1 MGSMEVLVGLA
12 LWSVAM
18 TFVLVGARVSS
29 GKELNSFKADGND
42 LGAFGLRVTRAHANC
57 LENLALP
64 AAIILL
70 AMVQAQ
76 GQPAITDALAL
87 VFLASRIGQSLVHML
102 FTQSV
107 PIVVVRATLFV
118 VQHVIIIIW
127 GLKLL
132 GIT

>member
-18 TFVLVGARVSS
+18 TFILVGARVSS
-29 GKELNSFKADGND
+29 GQDINSFKADGND
-42 LGAFGLRVTRAHANC
+42 LGGFGLRVTRAHANC

-64 AAIILL
+64 AAIILI
-70 AMVQAQ
+70 AMVQ
-76 GQPAITDALAL
+76 GQTAITDGLAL

-102 FTQSV
+102 FVQSV
-107 PIVVVRATLFV
+107 PIVLVRATLFV

>member
-102 FTQSV
+102 FIQSV

>member
-64 AAIILL
+64 AAIILI
-70 AMVQAQ
+70 AMVQ
-76 GQPAITDALAL
+76 GQTAIITDGLAL
-87 VFLASRIGQSLVHML
+87 VFLVSRIGQSLVHML

>member
-76 GQPAITDALAL
+76 GQPAITDGLAL

>member
-18 TFVLVGARVSS
+18 TFVLVGARVST

-64 AAIILL
+64 AAIILI
-70 AMVQAQ
+70 AMVQ
-76 GQPAITDALAL
+76 GQTAIITDGLAL
-87 VFLASRIGQSLVHML
+87 VFLVSRIGQSLVHML
-102 FTQSV
+102 FIQSV
-107 PIVVVRATLFV
+107 PMVIVRATLFT

>member
-70 AMVQAQ
+70 AMVGAQ
-76 GQPAITDALAL
+76 GEAAITDALAL

>member
-64 AAIILL
+64 AAIILI
-70 AMVQAQ
+70 AMVQ
-76 GQPAITDALAL
+76 GQTAITDGLAL

-102 FTQSV
+102 FIQSV